1 METKNLIG
9 GLLAGAAI
17 GVAVGILL
25 APRSGQQ
32 TRKKISKESKHLMGD
47 LKHTLGDS
55 VDSLK
60 SQYNRGIDELV
71 KRSKGAIANASD
83 HVKISN

>member
-1 METKNLIG
+1 MEAKNLIG

-60 SQYNRGIDELV
+60 SQYNHGIDELV